1 MTTVPSETAKLLYHC
16 GVAIQVNYTD
26 SATSGYSSN
35 VEYAMENNFG
45 FQTSGLKSKNSYSA
59 STWINMLKADIDAG
73 RPIYY
78 DGTNAT
84 VSPSIAHAWVIDGY
98 KTTDEFH
105 CNWGWGGTHN
115 NWYYLTGL
123 TPPGHNYNSSQHAII
138 GAEPML
144 DACSGL
150 SGASLICSTESY
162 SVSIPSTASVVWSKS
177 SNLSQVGTNTST
189 TFTVTLGTI
198 GTGYVTATI
207 KNSQGQTF
215 LTRTKNVQ
223 VGGYR
228 PEIYD
233 LPSSLCEGSSYVVY
247 GSSSQGG
254 YYNWE
259 VYGGTIL
266 GGQGTN
272 CLSFSANTHVPPNT
286 SGSLGISLTVNS
298 ECNTHITE

>member
-1 MTTVPSETAKLLYHC
+1 
-16 GVAIQVNYTD
+16 
-26 SATSGYSSN
+26 
-35 VEYAMENNFG
+35 
-45 FQTSGLKSKNSYSA
+45 
-59 STWINMLKADIDAG
+59 
-73 RPIYY
+73 
-78 DGTNAT
+78 
-84 VSPSIAHAWVIDGY
+84 
-98 KTTDEFH
+98 
-105 CNWGWGGTHN
+105 
-115 NWYYLTGL
+115 
-123 TPPGHNYNSSQHAII
+123 
-138 GAEPML
+138 ML

-272 CLSFSANTHVPPNT
+272 CLSFSANMLVTPNT

-298 ECNTHITE
+298 DCNTLITEGVNVPVYGCSGGDEMMLVFSPNPSTGETTLTIESVSEAKIVDETVSWELDVYDNSQNLKLNNPKVKGKECKIDTSGWKEGVYIVRVKYKDEILTGKLVVKK